1 MQQVFVAAPDQETA
15 IQGLRVAIRDDSR
28 GSIHVRVIGEPGIG
42 KTRLVLETLRAGD
55 LRPLVLYADKATN
68 VDGSVISA
76 IHKSKHARIILVVD
90 ECGPEARSNL
100 ARIFAT
106 AGPLL
111 KVVSIYQDREEADSA
126 SEYRLFEMPPLPI
139 AEIEI
144 ILKTYDVDPGST
156 AGWADLSDGS
166 PRVAHVIGQNLRDH
180 PDDPLKSDGMAR
192 SWVRC
197 LAGDID
203 SASAEYRKRHLVLSS
218 LALFKKFGWG
228 PPVRAG
234 AHEVYDLVV
243 SMLDSGISKVQ
254 FDGIVRQMASRKV
267 LQGDNFLYITP
278 RALHI
283 KLWEDWW
290 SLHGSSLDVNAL
302 VPKLTPQMRQWF
314 VEMLEYAE
322 AAPVSKR
329 LVTQMLGPDGLY
341 RNAEWLNQKREVVF
355 FQPLAR

>member
-42 KTRLVLETLRAGD
+42 KTRLVLETLRADD

-156 AGWADLSDGS
+156 AGWADLPMA
-166 PRVAHVIGQNLRDH
+166 PRVLH
-180 PDDPLKSDGMAR
+180 M
-192 SWVRC
+192 
-197 LAGDID
+197 
-203 SASAEYRKRHLVLSS
+203 SS
-218 LALFKKFGWG
+218 VKIFAIIQTI
-228 PPVRAG
+228 
-234 AHEVYDLVV
+234 H
-243 SMLDSGISKVQ
+243 
-254 FDGIVRQMASRKV
+254 
-267 LQGDNFLYITP
+267 
-278 RALHI
+278 
-283 KLWEDWW
+283 
-290 SLHGSSLDVNAL
+290 
-302 VPKLTPQMRQWF
+302 
-314 VEMLEYAE
+314 
-322 AAPVSKR
+322 
-329 LVTQMLGPDGLY
+329 
-341 RNAEWLNQKREVVF
+341 
-355 FQPLAR
+355 